1 MKRYLFCG
9 CLASALGITLALLM
23 LAAEAYA
30 QTTPPVLE
38 YTIDFR
44 PLVNEVV
51 WPLIVAVVTAIVGI
65 LARKA
70 LSWLNLSEDRMV
82 REYLDVALVNGLE
95 LARQRLGGVPLGATT
110 QHQVIAEAS
119 NYVIT
124 RVPDALKRFGID
136 QNGLR
141 RLIEARLAST
151 ESLSITPRNTAN

>member
-1 MKRYLFCG
+1 MIRYRFCA

-38 YTIDFR
+38 YKIDFR
-44 PLVNEVV
+44 PLVNEVI
-51 WPLIVAVVTAIVGI
+51 WPLIVAIVTAIVGI

-95 LARQRLGGVPLGATT
+95 LARQRLGSVALGATT
-110 QHQVIAEAS
+110 ESRLVAEAS
-119 NYVIT
+119 NYVIG

-136 QNGLR
+136 QDGLR
-141 RLIEARLAST
+141 RLIEARIATIEPLPG
-151 ESLSITPRNTAN
+151 TPRNTAN

>member
-1 MKRYLFCG
+1 MIRYRFCT

-38 YTIDFR
+38 YKIDFR

-65 LARKA
+65 LARKT
-70 LSWLNLSEDRMV
+70 LSWLNLSEDKMV

-95 LARQRLGGVPLGATT
+95 LARQRLGSVALGATT
-110 QHQVIAEAS
+110 ESRLVAEAS
-119 NYVIT
+119 NYVIG

-136 QNGLR
+136 QDGLR
-141 RLIEARLAST
+141 RLIEARIATIEPLPGS
-151 ESLSITPRNTAN
+151 PRNTAN